1 MPDLDIEQM
10 RADMA
15 AGKQGPWAVVKR
27 DDFITCIKV
36 AKYADDYTEQAIART
51 YGHHTDARRI
61 ARVPDMESR
70 ILSDADTIAAL
81 SAEVSRLRKNA
92 ERIDRLHT
100 ACGVLSESAEP
111 DICDNG
117 NGHVVIS
124 AFEFVQFEAFLSDY
138 SALKENADG

>member
-1 MPDLDIEQM
+1 M
-10 RADMA
+10 R
-15 AGKQGPWAVVKR
+15 
-27 DDFITCIKV
+27 
-36 AKYADDYTEQAIART
+36 
-51 YGHHTDARRI
+51 RR
-61 ARVPDMESR
+61 MESEMTDLKRYMVPGGKGVEQHDAGLLYKKEDVDAR

-111 DICDNG
+111 DIRDNG
-117 NGHVVIS
+117 NGYVVIS